1 MLFRSVSDRHAIRPR
16 PDDRPIPLVDIL
28 VDDMPVP
35 LDMDPNLPRKRE
47 TRQHRARKLAQPG
60 PEIRDHEAGEKGGG
74 EEHEGNESKLAGCGA
89 VVLLDSR
96 QHCDKQKLET

>member
-1 MLFRSVSDRHAIRPR
+1 M
-16 PDDRPIPLVDIL
+16 DIL